1 MDVDKNI
8 FYDEF
13 MDKLTCVED
22 ALLDVQNGAYD
33 KENINEVFRSMHTVK
48 STADLLGMIDV
59 VNITHKAED
68 LLDEVRNEKVVL
80 DDELCAIFID
90 LKHLIV
96 ELIDNLLN
104 GIDTNRE
111 TKKLLSDFEKELLSY
126 MPKES
131 NETESVKTILIVDDS
146 SLIREKIKY
155 TAQEN
160 GYRVLTACDVIMG
173 LELIKNNNIDLLF
186 CDVSTPLFDGLELI
200 YDLKKDSVKKFL
212 PIVILVNKESKNIGA
227 LGKITGA
234 KAWLVKPCNKNKL
247 SIILEKILG

>member
-1 MDVDKNI
+1 MDKNI

-59 VNITHKAED
+59 VHITHKAED
-68 LLDEVRNEKVVL
+68 LLDEIRNDKVVL
-80 DDELCAIFID
+80 DDELCSLFIK
-90 LKHLIV
+90 LKKLIV
-96 ELIDNLLN
+96 IIIDDLLN
-104 GIDTNRE
+104 GIDIDRQ
-111 TKKLLSDFEKELLSY
+111 TKEVLVDFEKELLRY
-126 MPKES
+126 MPKELD
-131 NETESVKTILIVDDS
+131 EKERIKTVLIVDDS

-155 TAQEN
+155 TIKEN
-160 GYRVLTACDVIMG
+160 GYNALTACDVIKGM
-173 LELIKNNNIDLLF
+173 EIIENNNIDLLF

-200 YDLKKDSVKKFL
+200 YDLKKDSQKKYL
-212 PIVILVNKESKNIGA
+212 PIVILVNEESKNINA

-234 KAWLVKPCNKNKL
+234 KAWLMKPCNKNKL
-247 SIILEKILG
+247 LIVLEKILG